1 MAKGRMIT
9 PPPKRGGGSTKGAP
23 SGFVMK
29 LFQMV
34 NGADDDIVSVSE
46 DLEGSAD
53 EEIVLW

>member
-1 MAKGRMIT
+1 MIT

-34 NGADDDIVSVSE
+34 NGAEDDIVSVSE